1 MWATGGGRS
10 HEHHDKAYFRATLL
24 VGVAVLIASLTL
36 VMGALYSYFGRVQES
51 QLRDELSLA
60 VVGVEQNGMDYLKQL
75 ESDQYRITWLRAD
88 GAVLYDTQ
96 ADAESMEN
104 HAQRQEVQQAL
115 ATGEG
120 ESSRYSDTLLQKTV
134 YYAKRLPDGTVLRL
148 SAIRVTTGV
157 LVLNMLQPIL
167 LVLAAALILSGVL
180 ASRLARRITEPLNR
194 LDLEHPLENDTYE
207 ELAPLLRRMEHQRR
221 QIDRQMDE
229 LRRRSEEF
237 EQITGSMNEGLVL
250 LDEAG
255 VILSIN
261 PAARRL
267 LDAAENC
274 VGQDLL
280 TVDRDVAL
288 SDALRQAA
296 EQGHSEFRGQRNGR
310 EYQFDVTRIQS
321 EGRMAGTVLLVF
333 DVTERAFAERN
344 RREFTAN
351 VSHELKTPLQGIIGS
366 AELLENGLVKQ
377 EDVPRFIGHIRSEAQ
392 RLVTLIGDIIRLSQL
407 DEGEPMPAEPVELLA
422 LAREAAE
429 SLQSAAAARNVT
441 VTVEGEPVALTGVRR
456 LLYEIV
462 FNLCDNAIKYN
473 TDGGR
478 VQVTVTKEN
487 ETAAVTVRDTGIG
500 IPPDQQDRVF
510 ERFYR
515 VDKSHSKASGG
526 TGLGLSIV
534 KHAVQYH
541 HGTIHLQSEVG
552 KGTEIRV
559 TFPLA

>member
-1 MWATGGGRS
+1 MSTMTKRIFRS
-10 HEHHDKAYFRATLL
+10 TLL
-24 VGVAVLIASLTL
+24 VGVAVLAASLVL

-60 VVGVEQNGMDYLKQL
+60 AVGVEKNGSDYLVQL
-75 ESDQYRITWLRAD
+75 RSEQYRITWLRGD
-88 GAVLYDTQ
+88 GTVLYDTQ
-96 ADAESMEN
+96 ADAATMEN
-104 HAQRQEVQQAL
+104 HAQREEVQQAL

-120 ESSRYSDTLLQKTV
+120 ESSRYSSTLLQKTV

-148 SAIRVTTGV
+148 SAVRVTAGV

-167 LVLAAALILSGVL
+167 LVLATALILSGVL
-180 ASRLARRITEPLNR
+180 AGRLARRITEPLNR
-194 LDLEHPLENDTYE
+194 LDLEQPLENDTYE
-207 ELAPLLRRMEHQRR
+207 ELAPLLRRMEHQRLLLR
-221 QIDRQMDE
+221 QQMDE
-229 LRRRSEEF
+229 LKRRSEEF
-237 EQITGSMNEGLVL
+237 EQITGSMNEGLLL

-255 VILSIN
+255 TVLSIN
-261 PAARRL
+261 PAAQRL
-267 LDAAENC
+267 LGANTDC

-288 SDALRQAA
+288 SEAVREAKA
-296 EQGHSEFRGQRNGR
+296 QGHSEFRGQRNGR

-321 EGRMAGTVLLVF
+321 EGRTAGVVLLVF

-366 AELLENGLVKQ
+366 AELLENGMVKQ
-377 EDVPRFIGHIRSEAQ
+377 EDVPRFVGHIRAEAQ

-407 DEGEPMPAEPVELLA
+407 DEGEPMPTEPVELLA
-422 LAREAAE
+422 VAQEAAE
-429 SLQSAAAARNVT
+429 NLQGAAAARDVT
-441 VTVEGEPVALTGVRR
+441 VTVEGEPVEIPGVKR

-462 FNLCDNAIKYN
+462 YNLCDNAIKYN
-473 TDGGR
+473 VAGGSVR
-478 VQVTVTKEN
+478 LTVARCGTE
-487 ETAAVTVRDTGIG
+487 AAVTVADTGIG
-500 IPPDQQDRVF
+500 IPADQQSRVF

-541 HGTIHLQSEVG
+541 HGAIHLQSEVG

-559 TFPLA
+559 TFPVA